1 MMYYSVYY
9 RVDKPHTLLT
19 PHYIHH
25 SLLLRGFLIILI
37 TVSSLH
43 TVQIFE
49 LKDQGDF
56 HVKSVPL
63 VLGYVEYV
71 KIKLLFVGSRD

>member
-71 KIKLLFVGSRD
+71 KIKLSFVGSRD

>member
-19 PHYIHH
+19 PHYIDH